1 MCKLYLKFGTKY
13 EIEFANVQNVK
24 IMKKSA
30 LLILLA
36 LLGFTTLNAQKV
48 AYVDMEKIMESV
60 PEYAKAQKELEEIAE
75 RWRQEISKEY
85 DKIDQ
90 MYRDYQAREVLMSD
104 DTRKQKQDE
113 IVAKEKEV
121 RELQKKRFGP
131 EGELFT
137 KRQSM
142 VKPIQEKVYT
152 AIEKFALDR
161 GFDIIFS
168 APDGSTIIYAKADK
182 DVTSE
187 VIKSLKK

>member
-1 MCKLYLKFGTKY
+1 
-13 EIEFANVQNVK
+13 
-24 IMKKSA
+24 MKKSA

-36 LLGFTTLNAQKV
+36 LLGFTALNAQKV

-60 PEYAKAQKELEEIAE
+60 PEYAKAQKDLEEIAE

>member
-1 MCKLYLKFGTKY
+1 
-13 EIEFANVQNVK
+13 
-24 IMKKSA
+24 MKKSA

-60 PEYAKAQKELEEIAE
+60 PEYAKAQKDLEEIAE

>member
-1 MCKLYLKFGTKY
+1 
-13 EIEFANVQNVK
+13 
-24 IMKKSA
+24 MKKLA
-30 LLILLA
+30 LLIA
-36 LLGFTTLNAQKV
+36 FAILGSFTVNAQRM

-60 PEYAKAQKELEEIAE
+60 PDYAKAQKELEEIAE

-131 EGELFT
+131 EGELFA
-137 KRQSM
+137 KRQSL

-152 AIEKFALDR
+152 AIEKFANDR
-161 GFDIIFS
+161 NFDVIFS

-182 DVTSE
+182 DVTAE
-187 VIKSLKK
+187 VIKSLQK

>member
-1 MCKLYLKFGTKY
+1 M
-13 EIEFANVQNVK
+13 
-24 IMKKSA
+24 IMRK
-30 LLILLA
+30 LA
-36 LLGFTTLNAQKV
+36 LFIAFAFLGSFTVNAQRM

-60 PEYAKAQKELEEIAE
+60 PDYAKAQKELEEIAE

-90 MYRDYQAREVLMSD
+90 MYRYYQAREVLMSD

-137 KRQSM
+137 KRQSL

-152 AIEKFALDR
+152 AIEKFANDR
-161 GFDIIFS
+161 NYDVIFS

-182 DVTSE
+182 DVTAD
-187 VIKSLKK
+187 VIKSLQK

>member
-1 MCKLYLKFGTKY
+1 MFGTGFEKD
-13 EIEFANVQNVK
+13 FDNDQKVK
-24 IMKKSA
+24 IMKK
-30 LLILLA
+30 LVFVFVLA
-36 LLGFTTLNAQKV
+36 LLSSTAIFAQRM
-48 AYVDMEKIMESV
+48 AYVDMEKIMESI

-137 KRQSM
+137 KRQSL

-152 AIEKFALDR
+152 AIEKFAIER
-161 GFDIIFS
+161 NFDVIFS

-182 DVTSE
+182 DVTAD

>member
-1 MCKLYLKFGTKY
+1 MRK
-13 EIEFANVQNVK
+13 
-24 IMKKSA
+24 
-30 LLILLA
+30 LA
-36 LLGFTTLNAQKV
+36 LFIAFAFLGSFTVNAQRM

-60 PEYAKAQKELEEIAE
+60 PDYAKAQKELEEIAE

-137 KRQSM
+137 KRQSL

-152 AIEKFALDR
+152 AIEKFANDR
-161 GFDIIFS
+161 NYDVIFS

-182 DVTSE
+182 DVTAD
-187 VIKSLKK
+187 VIKSLQK

>member
-1 MCKLYLKFGTKY
+1 
-13 EIEFANVQNVK
+13 
-24 IMKKSA
+24 MKKSA
-30 LLILLA
+30 LLILFA
-36 LLGFTTLNAQKV
+36 FFGFTAINAQKV

-131 EGELFT
+131 
-137 KRQSM
+137 
-142 VKPIQEKVYT
+142 
-152 AIEKFALDR
+152 
-161 GFDIIFS
+161 
-168 APDGSTIIYAKADK
+168 DGSTIIYAKADK
-182 DVTSE
+182 DITAE

>member
-1 MCKLYLKFGTKY
+1 
-13 EIEFANVQNVK
+13 
-24 IMKKSA
+24 
-30 LLILLA
+30 
-36 LLGFTTLNAQKV
+36 
-48 AYVDMEKIMESV
+48 
-60 PEYAKAQKELEEIAE
+60 
-75 RWRQEISKEY
+75 
-85 DKIDQ
+85 

-113 IVAKEKEV
+113 IVAKEKDV

-137 KRQSM
+137 KRQSL

-152 AIEKFALDR
+152 AIEKYANER
-161 GFDIIFS
+161 NFDVIFS

-182 DVTSE
+182 DVTAE

>member
-1 MCKLYLKFGTKY
+1 
-13 EIEFANVQNVK
+13 
-24 IMKKSA
+24 
-30 LLILLA
+30 
-36 LLGFTTLNAQKV
+36 
-48 AYVDMEKIMESV
+48 
-60 PEYAKAQKELEEIAE
+60 
-75 RWRQEISKEY
+75 
-85 DKIDQ
+85 

>member
-1 MCKLYLKFGTKY
+1 M
-13 EIEFANVQNVK
+13 
-24 IMKKSA
+24 IMRK
-30 LLILLA
+30 LA
-36 LLGFTTLNAQKV
+36 LFIAFAFLGSFTVNAQRM

-60 PEYAKAQKELEEIAE
+60 PDYAKAQKELEEIAE

-104 DTRKQKQDE
+104 DTLKQKQDE

-137 KRQSM
+137 KRQSL

-152 AIEKFALDR
+152 AIEKFANDR
-161 GFDIIFS
+161 NYDVIFS

-182 DVTSE
+182 DVTAD
-187 VIKSLKK
+187 VIKSLQK

>member
-1 MCKLYLKFGTKY
+1 
-13 EIEFANVQNVK
+13 
-24 IMKKSA
+24 MKKSA
-30 LLILLA
+30 LLILFA
-36 LLGFTTLNAQKV
+36 FFGFTTINAQRV

-137 KRQSM
+137 KRQSL

-152 AIEKFALDR
+152 AIEKFSLDR

-182 DVTSE
+182 DVTAE
-187 VIKSLKK
+187 VVKSLKK